1 MLRKLTFQFY
11 DANSKEEA
19 KHVLKMLSTVSSA
32 AIEEIALT
40 DISADEGRDKGKI
53 WDQLCLDEIDEI
65 VDSHAQLQGLKKIVI
80 AVNITLDPGSEDVP
94 AKIQKAVK
102 DLMPKAVERG
112 IQLVIQRHHPA

>member
-53 WDQLCLDEIDEI
+53 WDQGWSGPSSPIGQHQPYLVYARNLTWEYHPWRVLTNMI
-65 VDSHAQLQGLKKIVI
+65 AQGQIEWIPHPPVRPRTGRQ
-80 AVNITLDPGSEDVP
+80 VP
-94 AKIQKAVK
+94 
-102 DLMPKAVERG
+102 
-112 IQLVIQRHHPA
+112 